1 MLNVYCK
8 TDAVVVLV
16 GFLNDKIFVFPSQN
30 KNFPG
35 IHFANIPLAFIDE
48 QIIKNIE
55 KVSGW
60 VGINR
65 FLSIRQDFSETIRLD
80 DGTEATLYL
89 ATVSK
94 GDFALP
100 TDWKSFPE
108 LMQAMPKNKTRIAYI
123 KALQVLTGAS
133 QADTKVVEM

>member
-8 TDAVVVLV
+8 TDTVVVLV

-80 DGTEATLYL
+80 DGTEATL
-89 ATVSK
+89 
-94 GDFALP
+94 
-100 TDWKSFPE
+100 
-108 LMQAMPKNKTRIAYI
+108 
-123 KALQVLTGAS
+123 
-133 QADTKVVEM
+133 